1 MIIST
6 HHTLQATNNVEDFN
20 RSTHLLGATTLR
32 NVLGTKCLSEI
43 LSERSVIYLISIQKY
58 SCFQVYNIHDVLF
71 KGADRPMDGGHPG
84 PRHRPVGCEGRESGN
99 VRRASGIVH
108 YLGPGILMG
117 APERDSLPWIH
128 VEVDE
133 VKRVLVNDLFCVYCK
148 TPYLL
153 SGAPLSLP
161 AWTRSP

>member
-1 MIIST
+1 MILIIST

-43 LSERSVIYLISIQKY
+43 LSERSVVSNISNFYKKY
-58 SCFQVYNIHDVLF
+58 SCFQVYNIHDVLL
-71 KGADRPMDGGHPG
+71 KGANRPMDGGHPG

-108 YLGPGILMG
+108 YLAWDQGYSWELQT
-117 APERDSLPWIH
+117 E
-128 VEVDE
+128 
-133 VKRVLVNDLFCVYCK
+133 
-148 TPYLL
+148 LL
-153 SGAPLSLP
+153 CLGYMLK
-161 AWTRSP
+161 WTK